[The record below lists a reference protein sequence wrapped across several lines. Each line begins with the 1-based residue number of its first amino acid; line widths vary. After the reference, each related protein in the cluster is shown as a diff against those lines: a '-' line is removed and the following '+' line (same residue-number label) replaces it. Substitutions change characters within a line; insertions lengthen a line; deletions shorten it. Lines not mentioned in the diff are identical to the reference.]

1 MTEHRHYT
9 KLMYSIMAESIAY
22 TGIHL
27 RSYFS
32 LGQGCLSPE
41 EICRHARNQ
50 GWPAVGMTDLNNF
63 YGLVRF
69 LNAARKEGIKPVAGV
84 VLASGV
90 RELATAYIRDRRG
103 FVRLAEIITNLK
115 EQDPLDNLLER
126 GWVGLVI
133 LSDNTSVLQQ
143 LLGRTPSRRSP
154 RRGGWRSAEDLWVKL
169 TYGRPFSG
177 LVRFAHTHKL
187 PLCAVNDAFYIE
199 EKDEYICNLLRAM
212 SRNTLLEYLSPEERV
227 GRWHRAVSAVEMER
241 FFSAVPEALDRARIL
256 AQESDTGSIL
266 SSSYVFPRFNGNS
279 EQESFR
285 ELKALCLAGAERR
298 YSGVSIAVK
307 ARLDHELSIIR
318 RKDFAGYFLVVHD
331 IVSRCARTCG
341 RGSSA
346 ASIVSY
352 LLGITHVDPLRYN
365 LFFERF
371 LNLERSDPPDIDVDF
386 PWDERE
392 KALRYVFD
400 RYAGRAGMVADHVT
414 FRERSAMREPAKALG
429 STEEEIKKFIY
440 FARHD
445 QRDKIPAYLDRI
457 ASRILGFPRYIGTH
471 PGGVVITPGPLT
483 NYTHLQ
489 KSPLGYPV
497 IAWEKDG
504 AEEAG
509 LVKIDLLGNRSLAV
523 LRDTIELTNHNHQT
537 NLTWEN
543 FNPLKSRATRDF
555 IAQARTLGVFYVE
568 SPATRQLLKKM
579 QRGDYEN
586 LVIASSIIRPAAN
599 RYIRE
604 FVRRLHGAGYE
615 PLHPLLAD
623 TLRETF
629 GIMVYQEDVSR
640 VAISLAGFSPGQAD
654 HLRKIL
660 SKKNRKLTLS
670 AIRENFFAGGNSR
683 GISVSVLERVWEM
696 ILSFDGYSFCK
707 AHSASYALV
716 SYKLAYLKLF
726 YPLEFFVSVI
736 NNGGGYY
743 SRQTYINEC
752 RRLGFDILIPD
763 INKSSSR
770 YTVENGAIRIGLGQ
784 LKDLSTEFMK
794 KILNQ
799 REQGGLFKDFYDF
812 LKRTSPSLAEIRILI
827 RSGSLDSISG
837 GLTRPQLFWAFSR
850 LDKGNT
856 LFRHPPIPRSI
867 GDYTEPRKL
876 LDQVRTLG
884 LLVSL
889 HPLSLFRRRIAHAV
903 IQTKAV
909 RFISSRE
916 IPRYINRR
924 VTLAGLWVTGKEVVT
939 RNRESM
945 VFVSFEDSYSIFE
958 TVFFPASFNRFF
970 PLINGGGLFILSGK
984 VAEDSGSYSVNV
996 DKLIR
1001 VETGG

>member
-1 MTEHRHYT
+1 
-9 KLMYSIMAESIAY
+9 MAESIAY

-41 EICRHARNQ
+41 EICRHGRNQ

-143 LLGRTPSRRSP
+143 LVRSPRRRSP
-154 RRGGWRSAEDLWVKL
+154 RRGGGGRSAGDLWVKL

-227 GRWHRAVSAVEMER
+227 GRWHRAVSAVQMER

-256 AQESDTGSIL
+256 AQESDTGNIL

-298 YSGVSIAVK
+298 YSGLSIAVK

-604 FVRRLHGAGYE
+604 FVRRLHGGGDE

-1001 VETGG
+1001 VETGR

>member
-1 MTEHRHYT
+1 
-9 KLMYSIMAESIAY
+9 MYSIMAENIAY

-41 EICRHARNQ
+41 EICRFARNQ
-50 GWPAVGMTDLNNF
+50 GWPAVGMADLNNF

-69 LNAARKEGIKPVAGV
+69 LNAARREGIKPVAGV
-84 VLASGV
+84 ILASGA

-103 FVRLAEIITNLK
+103 FVHLAEIITNLK
-115 EQDPLDNLLER
+115 NQDPLGNLMER
-126 GWVGLVI
+126 GWAGLVI

-143 LLGRTPSRRSP
+143 LR
-154 RRGGWRSAEDLWVKL
+154 RSAEDLWVKL

-177 LVRFAHTHKL
+177 LVRFARIHKL
-187 PLCAVNDAFYIE
+187 PLCAVNDALYIE
-199 EKDEYICNLLRAM
+199 EGDEYICNLLRAM
-212 SRNTLLEYLSPEERV
+212 SRNTLLEYLCPEERV

-241 FFSAVPEALDRARIL
+241 FFSAVPEALDRARVL
-256 AQESDTGSIL
+256 ARESNAGSIL
-266 SSSYVFPRFNGNS
+266 SSSYVFPNFNGNS
-279 EQESFR
+279 EQESLR
-285 ELKALCLAGAERR
+285 ELRALCLAGVERR
-298 YSGVSIAVK
+298 YSSATAAVK
-307 ARLDHELSIIR
+307 TRLEHELSIIR
-318 RKDFAGYFLVVHD
+318 QKGFAGYFLVVHD

-400 RYAGRAGMVADHVT
+400 RYSGRAGMVADHVT
-414 FRERSAMREPAKALG
+414 FRERSALREPAKALG
-429 STEEEIKKFIY
+429 STEEEIKRFIC
-440 FARHD
+440 FARHG
-445 QRDKIPAYLDRI
+445 QGDKIPAYLDRI
-457 ASRILGFPRYIGTH
+457 ASRILGFPRYLGTH

-489 KSPLGYPV
+489 QSPLGYPV

-523 LRDTIELTNHNHQT
+523 LRDTIELTNHNYQT

-543 FNPLKSRATRDF
+543 FNPLKSRATSDF
-555 IAQARTLGVFYVE
+555 IARARTLGVFYGE

-586 LVIASSIIRPAAN
+586 LIIASSIIRPAAN

-615 PLHPLLAD
+615 PLHPLLAE

-654 HLRKIL
+654 RLRKIL
-660 SKKNRKLTLS
+660 SKKDRKLRLS
-670 AIRENFFAGGNSR
+670 AIRENFFAGGKNR
-683 GISVSVLERVWEM
+683 GISVSILESVWKM

-770 YTVENGAIRIGLGQ
+770 YTVENGAMRIGLGQ
-784 LKDLSTEFMK
+784 LKDLSAEFMK

-799 REQGGLFKDFYDF
+799 REQGGLFKDFFDF
-812 LKRTSPSLAEIRILI
+812 LQRTSPRLAEARILI

-837 GLTRPQLFWAFSR
+837 GLTRPQLFWAFFR

-856 LFRHPPIPRSI
+856 LFRHPPIPHSI
-867 GDYTEPRKL
+867 GDYSESRKL
-876 LDQVRTLG
+876 LDQVHTLG

-909 RFISSRE
+909 CFISSRE
-916 IPRYINRR
+916 IPRHVNRR
-924 VTLAGLWVTGKEVVT
+924 VTLAGLWVTGKEVIT
-939 RNRESM
+939 RKSKSM

-958 TVFFPASFNRFF
+958 TVFFPASFNRFS
-970 PLINGGGLFILSGK
+970 PLFDGGGLFILSGK
-984 VAEDSGSYSVNV
+984 VEEDSGSYSVNV

-1001 VETGG
+1001 VETG

>member
-1 MTEHRHYT
+1 
-9 KLMYSIMAESIAY
+9 MAESIAY

-32 LGQGCLSPE
+32 LCQGCLSPE
-41 EICRHARNQ
+41 EICRYARNQ
-50 GWPAVGMTDLNNF
+50 GWPAAGMTDLNNF

-69 LNAARKEGIKPVAGV
+69 LNAARREGVKPVAGV
-84 VLASGV
+84 VLASGAG
-90 RELATAYIRDRRG
+90 ELATAYIRNRRG

-115 EQDPLDNLLER
+115 NQDPLDNLLER
-126 GWVGLVI
+126 GWPGLVI

-143 LLGRTPSRRSP
+143 LLQHSA
-154 RRGGWRSAEDLWVKL
+154 RGGCNPSMRSAGTVRSAEGLWVKL

-177 LVRFAHTHKL
+177 LVRFARTHKL

-199 EKDEYICNLLRAM
+199 EGDEYICNLLRAM

-227 GRWHRAVSAVEMER
+227 GRWHRVVSAVEMER
-241 FFSAVPEALDRARIL
+241 FFSAVPEALDRARVL
-256 AQESDTGSIL
+256 VQESDTGSIL
-266 SSSYVFPRFNGNS
+266 SSTYVFPRFSGNS
-279 EQESFR
+279 EQESLR

-318 RKDFAGYFLVVHD
+318 RKGFAGYFLVVHD

-414 FRERSAMREPAKALG
+414 FRERSALREPAKALG
-429 STEEEIKKFIY
+429 STEEEIKRFIY
-440 FARHD
+440 FARHG
-445 QRDKIPAYLDRI
+445 QRHKIPVYLGRI
-457 ASRILGFPRYIGTH
+457 ASRILGFPRYLGTH

-483 NYTHLQ
+483 NYTHFQ
-489 KSPLGYPV
+489 QSPLGYPV

-504 AEEAG
+504 TEEAG
-509 LVKIDLLGNRSLAV
+509 LVKIDLLGNRSLSV

-537 NLTWEN
+537 NLSWEN
-543 FNPLKSRATRDF
+543 FNPLKSQATRNF
-555 IAQARTLGVFYVE
+555 IARARTLGVFYVE

-615 PLHPLLAD
+615 PLHPLLAE

-654 HLRKIL
+654 RLRKIL
-660 SKKNRKLTLS
+660 SKKNRKLRLS
-670 AIRENFFAGGNSR
+670 AIRENFFAGGKSK

-770 YTVENGAIRIGLGQ
+770 YTVENGAMRIGLGQ
-784 LKDLSTEFMK
+784 LKDLSAEFMK
-794 KILNQ
+794 KILDR
-799 REQGGLFKDFYDF
+799 REQGGLFEDFYDF
-812 LKRTSPSLAEIRILI
+812 LQRTSPRLAEVRILI

-837 GLTRPQLFWAFSR
+837 GLTRPQLFWAFFR

-856 LFRHPPIPRSI
+856 LFRYPPIPRSI
-867 GDYTEPRKL
+867 GDYTEPCKL

-889 HPLSLFRRRIAHAV
+889 HPLSLFRRRIALVV

-916 IPRYINRR
+916 IPRHINRR

-945 VFVSFEDSYSIFE
+945 VFVSFEDRYSIFE
-958 TVFFPASFNRFF
+958 TVFFPASFNRFS
-970 PLINGGGLFILSGK
+970 PLINGGGVFILSGK
-984 VAEDSGSYSVNV
+984 VEEDSGSYSVNV

-1001 VETGG
+1001 VETGQQ

>member
-1 MTEHRHYT
+1 
-9 KLMYSIMAESIAY
+9 MAISNAY

-41 EICRHARNQ
+41 QICRYALNQ

-69 LNAARKEGIKPVAGV
+69 LNAARREGIKPVAGV
-84 VLASGV
+84 ILASGA

-115 EQDPLDNLLER
+115 NQDPLDNLLEK
-126 GWVGLVI
+126 GWAGLVI
-133 LSDNTSVLQQ
+133 LSENTAVLQQ
-143 LLGRTPSRRSP
+143 LGRRAGIA
-154 RRGGWRSAEDLWVKL
+154 GGRSAEVLWVKL

-177 LVRFAHTHKL
+177 LVRFARAHKL

-199 EKDEYICNLLRAM
+199 EGDEYICNLLRAM

-241 FFSAVPEALDRARIL
+241 FFSAVPEALDRARVL
-256 AQESDTGSIL
+256 ARESDAGSIL
-266 SSSYVFPRFNGNS
+266 SSGYVFPSFNGNS

-285 ELKALCLAGAERR
+285 ELRALCLAGAQRR
-298 YSGVSIAVK
+298 YSDVTAVVK
-307 ARLDHELSIIR
+307 TRLDYELSIIR

-440 FARHD
+440 FARHG
-445 QRDKIPAYLDRI
+445 QRDKIPAYLGRI
-457 ASRILGFPRYIGTH
+457 ASRILGFPRYLGTH

-489 KSPLGYPV
+489 KSRLGYPV

-523 LRDTIELTNHNHQT
+523 LRDTIELTNRNHQT
-537 NLTWEN
+537 NLTWEK

-555 IAQARTLGVFYVE
+555 IARARTLGVFYVE

-599 RYIRE
+599 RYIRK

-654 HLRKIL
+654 RLRKIL
-660 SKKNRKLTLS
+660 SKKNRKLRLS
-670 AIRENFFAGGNSR
+670 AIRENFFAGGKSR
-683 GISVSVLERVWEM
+683 GISVNVLEKVWEM
-696 ILSFDGYSFCK
+696 ILSFNGYSFCK

-743 SRQTYINEC
+743 GRQTYINEC
-752 RRLGFDILIPD
+752 RRFGFDILIPD
-763 INKSSSR
+763 INKSGSR
-770 YTVENGAIRIGLGQ
+770 YTAENGAMRIGLAQ
-784 LKDLSTEFMK
+784 LKDLSAEFVK
-794 KILNQ
+794 KILDQ
-799 REQGGLFKDFYDF
+799 REQGGLFKDLYDF
-812 LKRTSPSLAEIRILI
+812 LKKTSPRLVEMRILI

-837 GLTRPQLFWAFSR
+837 GLTRPQLFWAFFR
-850 LDKGNT
+850 LDRGNA
-856 LFRHPPIPRSI
+856 LFHHPPIPRSI
-867 GDYTEPRKL
+867 GDYPEPRKL

-884 LLVSL
+884 LLVSR
-889 HPLSLFRRRIAHAV
+889 HPLALFRSRITRMV
-903 IQTKAV
+903 SEKRMIC
-909 RFISSRE
+909 FISSKD
-916 IPRYINRR
+916 IPRHRNRR

-939 RNRESM
+939 RTRESM
-945 VFVSFEDSYSIFE
+945 VFISFEDTYSIFE
-958 TVFFPASFNRFF
+958 TVFFPASFSRFS
-970 PLINGGGLFILSGK
+970 PLINGGGIFILSGK
-984 VAEDSGSYSVNV
+984 VEEDSGSYSVNV

-1001 VETGG
+1001 VEIAQQ

>member
-1 MTEHRHYT
+1 LTEYSHYT
-9 KLMYSIMAESIAY
+9 KLMYSIMAENIAY

-41 EICRHARNQ
+41 EICRYARNQ

-69 LNAARKEGIKPVAGV
+69 LNAARREGIKPLAGV
-84 VLASGV
+84 ILASGA

-115 EQDPLDNLLER
+115 NQDPLDNLMER
-126 GWVGLVI
+126 GWAGLVI
-133 LSDNTSVLQQ
+133 LSDNSSVLQQ
-143 LLGRTPSRRSP
+143 LVCNPRR
-154 RRGGWRSAEDLWVKL
+154 RRGGGRSAEDLWVKL

-177 LVRFAHTHKL
+177 LVRFARTHKL
-187 PLCAVNDAFYIE
+187 CLCAVNDAFYIE
-199 EKDEYICNLLRAM
+199 EEDEYICNLMRAM
-212 SRNTLLEYLSPEERV
+212 SRNTLLEYLSPEERM
-227 GRWHRAVSAVEMER
+227 GRWHRAVSAVEMVR
-241 FFSAVPEALDRARIL
+241 FFSAVPEALDRARVL
-256 AQESDTGSIL
+256 AEESDAGSIL
-266 SSSYVFPRFNGNS
+266 SSGYVFPRFNGNS

-285 ELKALCLAGAERR
+285 ELKALCLAGVQRR
-298 YSGVSIAVK
+298 YSGITAAVK
-307 ARLDHELSIIR
+307 GRLDYELSIIR
-318 RKDFAGYFLVVHD
+318 RKNFAGYFLVVHD

-392 KALRYVFD
+392 KTLRYVFD

-414 FRERSAMREPAKALG
+414 FRERSAMREPAKAMG

-440 FARHD
+440 FARHG
-445 QRDKIPAYLDRI
+445 QRDKIPAYLGRI
-457 ASRILGFPRYIGTH
+457 ASRILGFPRYLGTH

-489 KSPLGYPV
+489 QS
-497 IAWEKDG
+497 
-504 AEEAG
+504 
-509 LVKIDLLGNRSLAV
+509 LGNRSLAV
-523 LRDTIELTNHNHQT
+523 LRDTIELTNHNYRT

-543 FNPLKSRATRDF
+543 FNPLKNRATRNF
-555 IAQARTLGVFYVE
+555 IARARTLGVFYVE

-586 LVIASSIIRPAAN
+586 LIIASSIIRPAAN

-615 PLHPLLAD
+615 PLHPLLAEI
-623 TLRETF
+623 LRETF

-654 HLRKIL
+654 RLRKIL
-660 SKKNRKLTLS
+660 SKKDRKLRLS
-670 AIRENFFAGGNSR
+670 VIRENFFTGGKSR
-683 GISVSVLERVWEM
+683 GISVSVLESVWKM

-752 RRLGFDILIPD
+752 RRSGFDILIPD

-770 YTVENGAIRIGLGQ
+770 YTVENGAMRIGLGQ
-784 LKDLSTEFMK
+784 LKDLSAEFMK

-812 LKRTSPSLAEIRILI
+812 LQRTSPRLAQARILI

-837 GLTRPQLFWAFSR
+837 GLTRPQLFWAFFR

-876 LDQVRTLG
+876 LDQVRTLD

-889 HPLSLFRRRIAHAV
+889 HPLSLFRRRIVHAV

-916 IPRYINRR
+916 IPRHANRR
-924 VTLAGLWVTGKEVVT
+924 VTLAGLWVAGKEVVT

-945 VFVSFEDSYSIFE
+945 VFVSFEDSYSIYE
-958 TVFFPASFNRFF
+958 TVFFPASFNRFSLLF
-970 PLINGGGLFILSGK
+970 DGGGLFILSGK
-984 VAEDSGSYSVNV
+984 VEEDSGSYSVNV

-1001 VETGG
+1001 VETG